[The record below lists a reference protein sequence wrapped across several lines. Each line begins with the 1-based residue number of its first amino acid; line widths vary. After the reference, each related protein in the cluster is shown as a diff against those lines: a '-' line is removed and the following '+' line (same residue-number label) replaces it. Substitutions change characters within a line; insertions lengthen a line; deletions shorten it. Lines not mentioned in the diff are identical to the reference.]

1 MKRMKKRMIIL
12 CLMLTAALAVPAC
25 GREQDNR
32 TPVTRVSV
40 ILPHDS
46 DEYWSHI
53 KAGIEEKRAEA
64 EENRISIKILVPQIN
79 YSIPQM
85 TEILRKQ
92 IAAKVDFI
100 VVQGNEDPEF
110 NEVLLEAQGQGI
122 HIICVDTDKEG
133 LPEHLYVGTDNYEAG
148 LMLGRQA
155 AQLTGGEACLAVVSG
170 EEEYLNMQQRYQGF
184 VDAIAE
190 YPGMEIVEVSYD
202 HYDGLTVMR
211 LYYELMNRADTLVFL
226 EGTGGTTVSAAFD
239 GAIEEYRYVVGFDAN
254 EGIKKGILDG
264 VVMQDTRQMG
274 GRVVEEIIRCV
285 AEGSY
290 SADEIVTDI
299 WWLTADNY
307 DEVMDEK

>member
-1 MKRMKKRMIIL
+1 
-12 CLMLTAALAVPAC
+12 MLAAALAVPAC
-25 GREQDNR
+25 GREQNNR

-110 NEVLLEAQGQGI
+110 NEVLLEAQKQGI

-155 AQLTGGEACLAVVSG
+155 AQLTGGEARLAVVSG
-170 EEEYLNMQQRYQGF
+170 EEEYLNMQQRYQGL

-190 YPGMEIVEVSYD
+190 YPGMEITEVNYD

-211 LYYELMNRADTLVFL
+211 LYYELMNKADTLVFL
-226 EGTGGTTVSAAFD
+226 EGTGGTTVSAAFN

-274 GRVVEEIIRCV
+274 GRVIEEIIRYV

-307 DEVMDEK
+307 DEVMDGK